1 MKKDSYDVQ
10 IEQCCM
16 LSSYIQEHPG
26 ITNDE
31 LTRRWKSVFFLITKR
46 MGFNKEGRRYLW
58 NRLVEGNWER
68 LHQTKEELMWDRN
81 KWLEEFYLDLWYCS
95 DRMSLD
101 RLTRLHWQY
110 RQCLYEF

>member
-16 LSSYIQEHPG
+16 LSSYIREYPG
-26 ITNDE
+26 IKNDE
-31 LTRRWKSVFFLITKR
+31 LTRRWKSVFFLVTKR

-58 NRLVEGNWER
+58 DNLVLGNWEHI
-68 LHQTKEELMWDRN
+68 HQNAIERTWKRDR
-81 KWLEEFYLDLWYCS
+81 WLNDFASDLWYCS